1 MKTKF
6 NLAAVVWCN
15 LLYAGLL
22 LIFNSCAT
30 PDLSN
35 NILRRIKFENKK
47 KQENM
52 ILKLT
57 FKKKKKSA
65 FKVATKKLSFF

>member
-47 KQENM
+47 QENM

-57 FKKKKKSA
+57 LKKKICI
-65 FKVATKKLSFF
+65 

>member
-1 MKTKF
+1 MNAEF

-30 PDLSN
+30 PTLSN
-35 NILRRIKFENKK
+35 NILRRIKFENE
-47 KQENM
+47 KQQYD
-52 ILKLT
+52 
-57 FKKKKKSA
+57 FKTN
-65 FKVATKKLSFF
+65 TKTIYI

>member
-1 MKTKF
+1 MGREKKKNPKRCKIVTLMKTKF
-6 NLAAVVWCN
+6 NLAAVVWCK

-47 KQENM
+47 QENM

-57 FKKKKKSA
+57 
-65 FKVATKKLSFF
+65 

>member
-1 MKTKF
+1 MNAEF

-15 LLYAGLL
+15 LLHPGLL

-35 NILRRIKFENKK
+35 NILRRIQFENE
-47 KQENM
+47 KQQNM
-52 ILKLT
+52 IFKLT
-57 FKKKKKSA
+57 LK
-65 FKVATKKLSFF
+65 KVANKKLSFF

>member
-47 KQENM
+47 QENM

-57 FKKKKKSA
+57 LK
-65 FKVATKKLSFF
+65 